1 MTDITFHFNVPDRM
15 AYSCRLLRKAYQ
27 KGASVVVT
35 GAPQALTQLDDLLW
49 SMSSVDFVPHCRSTA
64 PATTLAASAVV
75 LADSL
80 SGIDRDGVLIN
91 LGQSLPAEFE
101 RFERCIEVV
110 TADEQDRLAARQRW
124 KHYASR
130 GYVLNQHN
138 LATSVDE
145 G

>member
-1 MTDITFHFNVPDRM
+1 MTDITFHFNVPDRL

-35 GAPQALTQLDDLLW
+35 GEPQMLTQLDDLLW
-49 SMSSVDFVPHCRSTA
+49 SVSPVDFVPHCRSTA
-64 PATTLAASAVV
+64 PAATVAASAVV
-75 LADSL
+75 LAQLL
-80 SGIDRDGVLIN
+80 SGIHRDGVLIN
-91 LGQSLPAEFE
+91 LGQTLPLEFE
-101 RFERCIEVV
+101 RFERLIEVV

-138 LATSVDE
+138 LAPSANAV
-145 G
+145 

>member
-1 MTDITFHFNVPDRM
+1 MTDITFHFNVPDRL
-15 AYSCRLLRKAYQ
+15 AYSCRLLHKAYQ
-27 KGASVVVT
+27 KGALVVVT
-35 GAPQALTQLDDLLW
+35 GEPDTLIQLDELLW
-49 SMSSVDFVPHCRSTA
+49 SVSPVDFVPHCRSTA
-64 PATTLAASAVV
+64 AAPTVAASAVV

-80 SGIDRDGVLIN
+80 TGIERSGVLIN
-91 LGQSLPAEFE
+91 LGQALPVEFE

-110 TADEQDRLAARQRW
+110 TGDDQDRSAARQRW

-138 LATSVDE
+138 FATAVDA

>member
-1 MTDITFHFNVPDRM
+1 M
-15 AYSCRLLRKAYQ
+15 
-27 KGASVVVT
+27 VVT
-35 GAPQALTQLDDLLW
+35 GEPQLLAQLDDLLW
-49 SMSSVDFVPHCRSTA
+49 SVSPVDFVPHCLSTA
-64 PATTLAASAVV
+64 AATTVAASVVV

-80 SGIDRDGVLIN
+80 SAIDRDGVLIN
-91 LGQSLPAEFE
+91 LGQALPTEFE

-138 LATSVDE
+138 LAIAGDAV
-145 G
+145 